1 MNIKDILHNA
11 QNKKKVS
18 LSVTISSGLKAKLDE
33 IAKENEVSLSMLVE
47 ALLEDSIEKSKK

>member
-1 MNIKDILHNA
+1 MDIKDILHNA